1 MRQDQWANTLSVN
14 VGGKVTSLGVWDT
27 LSGGDVAFSETKYS
41 PGGMQPQKS
50 LGGTKS
56 VNNITL
62 GRLLDTDD
70 TDDWSTI
77 RLLMQLT
84 EEADCTV
91 SRQPLGTDK
100 RPFGTPLVYTGKMI
114 AVAPGDTDSNAEG
127 AQVWTVTVSTNAN
140 VS

>member
-1 MRQDQWANTLSVN
+1 MRQDQWSNTLSARIGSKN
-14 VGGKVTSLGVWDT
+14 VDLGVWDT

-62 GRLLDTDD
+62 GKLLDVDD
-70 TDDWSTI
+70 QDDWALI
-77 RLLMQLT
+77 RTLMQLT

-91 SRQPLGTDK
+91 ARQPLGTDK